1 MPYTALENSSPI
13 RFVSHGIFHI
23 EGVESTTAVASVDG
37 CVHRDCLAV
46 HFIQAELDGVMH
58 AKKEVLSTNLVK
70 KTTGIQALHNSNA
83 RVAEAN
89 LLSSRAVCF
98 VHVLCNNKS
107 ATKLLGLPDFRA
119 TKQTKRFH
127 HKTYQEYAK
136 HSYQCATRE
145 PSPK

>member
-1 MPYTALENSSPI
+1 MPDTPQENSSPI
-13 RFVSHGIFHI
+13 RFVSYGIFHI
-23 EGVESTTAVASVDG
+23 EGVESIGAVASVDG

-46 HFIQAELDGVMH
+46 HFIQAELDGVVH
-58 AKKEVLSTNLVK
+58 AIKEVLSTDLVN
-70 KTTGIQALHNSNA
+70 KTTRIQALHNSDA
-83 RVAEAN
+83 RVAEAY

-107 ATKLLGLPDFRA
+107 AAKLLGLPDYRA
-119 TKQTKRFH
+119 TKQTKRFY
-127 HKTYQEYAK
+127 HKTYREYAK